1 MTTTLP
7 PWTPADVHHI
17 EYVEHPTWSPD
28 GTTLLYVRVTPDR
41 VKNAFRRSIWYRRGN
56 DAPRRFS
63 AGIAGDRMPQWSPD
77 GRQIAFV
84 SSRGGDGA
92 QLYLIAADG
101 GEAELLASVPAGVGG
116 FAWSPDGSRIA
127 LVSYP
132 LPSDLA
138 AESDPVVAPT
148 SAFEAEQKQ
157 AHKKHA
163 DAMRIDPRVI
173 DELPFRTGTNY
184 IEGRR
189 GHLYVVDVAQGP
201 SSLKRVTTD
210 ARDYGTPCWGPDG
223 QTLYALAKIDPDST
237 AYFVGRGVAKIT
249 LGDTNT
255 VELWTDA
262 YWSIGGAP
270 KISPDGRW
278 MAAIAQIAAKPFYG
292 SAFLVMRPLD
302 GSGDGWAPCDL
313 SEVTVGNW
321 EWLPDSS
328 GIAYVAE
335 WQGQGNLQLMALHG
349 ARVMRVATPATGMG
363 MVIDEFS
370 VACDGRVAYTQ
381 GGPASPSELYV
392 ADVAGV
398 HALTAL
404 TTTLASQRST
414 VPFQEM
420 WYAAPDGKMV
430 QGWLLA
436 PPHIEAGK
444 QYGLVLHIHGG
455 PHAMWSPGTRS
466 MWLEWQATASAGMY
480 VFFCNPRGSE
490 GYGVEWHGATKARWG
505 HADQPDFE
513 AGIDA
518 VLAEGHPIDPQR
530 IGVTGGS
537 YGGFMTTWLIGHST
551 RFAAAVSARGVYN
564 LITQHSMSDAYELVE
579 YSFDMNPWQHAAEL
593 WQASP
598 IAAVAA
604 MHAPLLILHSELDF
618 RVPIGEAEQLYTML
632 RRLGRTVEMVRYP
645 GEGHELTRSGEPNHQ
660 IDHMHRTIAWFV
672 RFLGV

>member
-1 MTTTLP
+1 
-7 PWTPADVHHI
+7 
-17 EYVEHPTWSPD
+17 
-28 GTTLLYVRVTPDR
+28 VT
-41 VKNAFRRSIWYRRGN
+41 A
-56 DAPRRFS
+56 
-63 AGIAGDRMPQWSPD
+63 
-77 GRQIAFV
+77 
-84 SSRGGDGA
+84 
-92 QLYLIAADG
+92 
-101 GEAELLASVPAGVGG
+101 
-116 FAWSPDGSRIA
+116 
-127 LVSYP
+127 
-132 LPSDLA
+132 
-138 AESDPVVAPT
+138 
-148 SAFEAEQKQ
+148 
-157 AHKKHA
+157 
-163 DAMRIDPRVI
+163 
-173 DELPFRTGTNY
+173 
-184 IEGRR
+184 
-189 GHLYVVDVAQGP
+189 
-201 SSLKRVTTD
+201 D

-223 QTLYALAKIDPDST
+223 QTLYALAKIDPAAT
-237 AYFVGRGVAKIT
+237 HYFVGRGIAKIT
-249 LGDTNT
+249 LADVST
-255 VELWTDA
+255 VEIWADD

-270 KISPDGRW
+270 QISPDGRW
-278 MAAIAQIAAKPFYG
+278 MAAIAQIANRPFYG
-292 SAFLVMRPLD
+292 GAFLLKRPLD
-302 GSGDGWAPCDL
+302 ESASWSPCDL
-313 SEVTVGNW
+313 SEITIGNW
-321 EWLPDSS
+321 QWLPDSS

-335 WQGQGNLQLMALHG
+335 WHGQGNLQLMGLHG
-349 ARVMRVATPATGMG
+349 AQVMNVATPTTGMG

-370 VACDGRVAYTQ
+370 VAHDGRVAYTQ

-392 ADVAGV
+392 ADANGV
-398 HALTAL
+398 QALTAL
-404 TTTLASQRST
+404 TSTLASQRST

-420 WYAAPDGKMV
+420 WYEAPDGKMV

-436 PPHIEAGK
+436 PPQVEPGK

-490 GYGVEWHGATKARWG
+490 GYGVEWQAATKARWG
-505 HADQPDFE
+505 HADQADFE

-518 VLAEGHPIDPQR
+518 VLAQGHPIDPQR

-564 LITQHSMSDAYELVE
+564 LITEHSMSDAYELVE
-579 YSFDMNPWQHAAEL
+579 YSFEMTPWQHADQL

-598 IAAVAA
+598 IAAVAE

-645 GEGHELTRSGEPNHQ
+645 REGHELTRSGEPNHQ

>member
-1 MTTTLP
+1 
-7 PWTPADVHHI
+7 
-17 EYVEHPTWSPD
+17 
-28 GTTLLYVRVTPDR
+28 
-41 VKNAFRRSIWYRRGN
+41 
-56 DAPRRFS
+56 
-63 AGIAGDRMPQWSPD
+63 MPQWSPD
-77 GRQIAFV
+77 GRHIAFV

-132 LPSDLA
+132 LPSDLD
-138 AESDPVVAPT
+138 AENTPTTAPAN
-148 SAFEAEQKQ
+148 AFEAEQQQ
-157 AHKKHA
+157 ALKKHT
-163 DAMRIDPRVI
+163 DALRIDPRVI
-173 DELPFRTGTNY
+173 NELPFRTGTDY

-189 GHLYVVDVAQGP
+189 GHLYVVDVAQGR
-201 SSLKRVTTD
+201 SSLKRVTAD

-223 QTLYALAKIDPDST
+223 QTLYALAKIDPAAT
-237 AYFVGRGVAKIT
+237 HYFVGRGIAKIT
-249 LGDTNT
+249 LADVST
-255 VELWTDA
+255 VEIWADD

-270 KISPDGRW
+270 QISPDGRW
-278 MAAIAQIAAKPFYG
+278 MAAIAQIANRPFYG
-292 SAFLVMRPLD
+292 GAFLLKRPLD
-302 GSGDGWAPCDL
+302 ESASWSPCDL
-313 SEVTVGNW
+313 SEITIGNW
-321 EWLPDSS
+321 QWLPDSS

-335 WQGQGNLQLMALHG
+335 WQGQGNLQLMGLHG
-349 ARVMRVATPATGMG
+349 AQVMNVATPTTGMG

-370 VACDGRVAYTQ
+370 VAHDGRVAYTQ

-392 ADVAGV
+392 ADANGV
-398 HALTAL
+398 QALTAL
-404 TTTLASQRST
+404 TSTLANQRST

-420 WYAAPDGKMV
+420 WYEAPDGKMV

-436 PPHIEAGK
+436 PPQVEPGK
-444 QYGLVLHIHGG
+444 QHGLVLHIHGG

-490 GYGVEWHGATKARWG
+490 GYGLEWQAATKARWG
-505 HADQPDFE
+505 HADQGDFE

-518 VLAEGHPIDPQR
+518 VLAQGHPIDPHR

-537 YGGFMTTWLIGHST
+537 YGGFMTTWLIGHSP

-564 LITQHSMSDAYELVE
+564 LITEHSMSDAYELVE
-579 YSFDMNPWQHAAEL
+579 YSFEMTPWQHAAQL

-598 IAAVAA
+598 IAAVAD

-632 RRLGRTVEMVRYP
+632 RRLGRTVELVRYP
-645 GEGHELTRSGEPNHQ
+645 REGHELTRSGEPSHQ